1 MQRAKCAR
9 SSLGEH
15 TLFQDLK
22 TSLTIGD
29 IRAEV
34 LSARYKSSIKMGV
47 EAKSK
52 ELATC
57 NYYKPSK

>member
-22 TSLTIGD
+22 SSLTSGD
-29 IRAEV
+29 NRAEV
-34 LSARYKSSIKMGV
+34 LSARYKSSIKMGF

-52 ELATC
+52 DLATC
-57 NYYKPSK
+57 NYYKPPK